1 VRRTA
6 RLLLIGRGIEWKRGF
21 SKEARV
27 ARVSTRTWQVILGV
41 GAVLLLIGMF
51 IMGQW
56 ITGIAALILLL
67 AMAGGALMYRFMGPP
82 ER

>member
-1 VRRTA
+1 
-6 RLLLIGRGIEWKRGF
+6 
-21 SKEARV
+21 V